1 MSFNTDEVNILVHRY
16 LVESGYSHSA
26 FTFFNEGGLDKT
38 NLRAADVPPG
48 ALIAYLQ
55 KGLEYVSI
63 EEHINEDGSLKQCEE
78 PFTLITP
85 HICSNLRKTE
95 GRLRKAYSSFP
106 PSFPLSLPFS
116 FPPLP

>member
-1 MSFNTDEVNILVHRY
+1 MPTP
-16 LVESGYSHSA
+16 A

-63 EEHINEDGSLKQCEE
+63 EEHINEVRAAPTG
-78 PFTLITP
+78 TLMG
-85 HICSNLRKTE
+85 TE
-95 GRLRKAYSSFP
+95 GRGQLLQCVPCQMRGSHLGFM
-106 PSFPLSLPFS
+106 LPDGRHIEC
-116 FPPLP
+116 